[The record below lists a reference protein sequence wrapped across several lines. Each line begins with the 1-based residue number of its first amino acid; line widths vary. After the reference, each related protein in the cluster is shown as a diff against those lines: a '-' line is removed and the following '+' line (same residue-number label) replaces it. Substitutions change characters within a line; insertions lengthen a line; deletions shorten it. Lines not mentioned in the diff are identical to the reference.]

1 MELFISIFE
10 NSSPK
15 GSFRQN
21 KINYE
26 ILQLSADSRYLQS
39 GPLKEVVQNNE
50 NKLHGHGLLPA
61 LNTSRSNL
69 GNTTKFF
76 YVQRP
81 KSLNYVPD
89 LQLRSFQSIS
99 FFILCFLTNPGAYHQ
114 PANLNFAVFVSF
126 IFPYRLAYQRITRI
140 IVKRSK
146 FWFKKNQPY
155 FFCFILVVVF
165 LSNHNYL

>member
-26 ILQLSADSRYLQS
+26 ILQLSADSRQLQS

-50 NKLHGHGLLPA
+50 NKLHGLLPA

-69 GNTTKFF
+69 GNTPKFF
-76 YVQRP
+76 DIQRP

-89 LQLRSFQSIS
+89 LQFQK
-99 FFILCFLTNPGAYHQ
+99 FPVDFVFLFCHFSTNPGAYHQ
-114 PANLNFAVFVSF
+114 PANLNFAVMYSRFVSVIRF
-126 IFPYRLAYQRITRI
+126 FYFSIQISLI
-140 IVKRSK
+140 ISG
-146 FWFKKNQPY
+146 
-155 FFCFILVVVF
+155 
-165 LSNHNYL
+165 